1 MGSKELLRQIPS
13 VEEIMQQSEVVA
25 LTGKHPRPLIIRAV
39 RQVTDDL
46 RQKILRSADKD
57 KSTASNLLP
66 SDLTTLIEQ
75 EVKKQSTS
83 SLKHVINATGVV
95 LHTNM
100 GRAVM
105 AEPAKKAVAEVLK
118 GYSNLEIDAETG
130 KRGSR
135 YFHVAGLL
143 TRLTGAEAGFV
154 VNNNASAVFLAL
166 NTLAR
171 EKEVI
176 VSRGE
181 LIEIGGSFR
190 MPAIMSLA
198 GVKLVEVGT
207 TNKTHFKDYEEA
219 ITEETGLLLK
229 VHPSNYQ
236 IKGFTAEVSLE
247 EMVKLGE
254 KYDLPVMYDAGSGAF
269 IDFAS
274 IGCPEEP
281 SIQKAVATGV
291 DITTF
296 SGDKLLGGPQAGLVV
311 GKREYIEAME
321 KNHLTRVVRIDK
333 MTLAALEATLRV
345 YLDEENPTEKVPVL
359 QMLTAS
365 AKELETKAIQLAD
378 KLKKAVKADI
388 QVIDT
393 TSEAGGGSLP
403 TLQLPS
409 KAVAV
414 KLPKISPA
422 AAEKKLYESEPPIF
436 VRIADDRLVLD
447 VRTVLSGED
456 DIIVDAFKK
465 LVKA

>member
-1 MGSKELLRQIPS
+1 MGQKELLRNIPS

-25 LTGKHPRPLIIRAV
+25 LVKKFPRPLVVRAV
-39 RQVTDDL
+39 RQVTHEL
-46 RQKILRSADKD
+46 RQKILKSADKSAAFD
-57 KSTASNLLP
+57 LTL
-66 SDLTTLIEQ
+66 SDLVILIKQ
-75 EVKKQSTS
+75 EVKKQSTL

-100 GRAVM
+100 GRAVLS
-105 AEPAKKAVAEVLK
+105 EPAKQAVAEVLK
-118 GYSNLEIDAETG
+118 GYSNVEVDAETG

-143 TRLTGAEAGFV
+143 TQLTGAEAGFA

-166 NTLAR
+166 NTLAKG
-171 EKEVI
+171 KEAI

-190 MPAIMSLA
+190 MPEIMSLA

-236 IKGFTAEVSLE
+236 IKGFTEEVSLE
-247 EMVKLGE
+247 ELVKLGE
-254 KYDLPVMYDAGSGAF
+254 KYGLPVMYDAGSGAF
-269 IDFAS
+269 IDFVS

-291 DITTF
+291 DVTTF

-311 GKREYIEAME
+311 GKKEYIEAMK

-333 MTLAALEATLRV
+333 MTLAALEATLRI
-345 YLDEENPTEKVPVL
+345 YLDEEDPVERIPVL

-365 AKELETKAIQLAD
+365 AKQLEPKAVQLAD
-378 KLKKAVKADI
+378 KLKKSVKADI

-403 TLQLPS
+403 TLQLPT

-414 KLPKISPA
+414 KLPKLSPT
-422 AAEKKLYESEPPIF
+422 AAEKRLHDGEPPIF
-436 VRIADDRLVLD
+436 VRIADDRLVFD
-447 VRTVLSGED
+447 VRTILPGED
-456 DIIVDAFKK
+456 DIIVDALKK
-465 LVKA
+465 LVKV